1 MTTRGGAGVLSYL
14 GIMMTIMTLLRSSTT
29 KRAAVLAWQQGLA
42 PLRHRPS
49 FYAAH
54 RLFAGISSDA
64 DADALRR
71 QRQEEFQSL
80 DERLQ
85 TQEDLY
91 YNVGESQLTDDEYD
105 ALKRRH
111 GELAKE
117 LNLTTTTKERVG
129 APMNTQH
136 KKKRTHLVPMLSLSN
151 VVSTD
156 EVIRWM
162 ERLVKALSSSN
173 NDQNQSMD
181 ILTEPK
187 LDGLGLSLRY
197 HPDGSLEWAST
208 RGDGRQ
214 GKDVTEAVRSSMS
227 HCIPTHLLSLN
238 SNMTTATSLE
248 VRGEVVMY
256 QEDFRN
262 LKLTNFSNARNAA
275 SGILLR
281 QEHDDALT
289 VELRSKLQFFAYDLV
304 AGDNDLEGLSS
315 AIDVRNQLQAWGFQV
330 PTPIAQTTLNNT
342 TNISLDQLTP
352 LLDYHQALQAHRD
365 GKSNFKS
372 NKFQWQDYDMD
383 GCVHKVND
391 LAQRAAIGSLRTSPK
406 WAVAHKFPPQA
417 VVTTLHDITIQ
428 VGRTGALTPVAILEP
443 VDIARVSVQRAT
455 LHNFGHLQ
463 ALIGTSKI
471 PKGTQVLVRRAG
483 DVIPQVTQFLTT
495 TTGSKDSEMEMIS
508 MEPPQKCPACG
519 SPTVT
524 EDIPISSNATTPGQ
538 VIRCSA
544 TAFDCPPRAV
554 ASISHAISRDAIY
567 ILGLS
572 QARIQQLHDAQLLH
586 YPYQLFETTNNN
598 ETSLDWNAVA
608 ELPGWGTKSIEKLQ
622 AQLNSTSTSLSRYIY
637 SLGIRHVGLQCSIW
651 MAQHFQSVEAFL
663 EALERTSTWVEGD
676 DDVNSEEREHPLTV
690 LEEEPGIGPVVV
702 ASLVAVSQQPQW
714 LEAAKRLAKAITVQ
728 DEVLPSSSTSSTTS
742 EESKPWAGFKV
753 VFTGSIPGLSRTNAQ
768 ALAKSVLG
776 AKATPSSVSSG
787 TSLVVSG
794 NKGGKKLDR
803 AMELGIPTMAG
814 EEYIELLKSNGAK
827 L

>member
-1 MTTRGGAGVLSYL
+1 
-14 GIMMTIMTLLRSSTT
+14 MTLLRSSTT
-29 KRAAVLAWQQGLA
+29 TRRAAAVLAWQQGV
-42 PLRHRPS
+42 PSIRHRPS
-49 FYAAH
+49 FYPAH
-54 RLFAGISSDA
+54 RLFAVKASANADSDA
-64 DADALRR
+64 LR

-91 YNVGESQLTDDEYD
+91 YNVGESQLSDDEYD

-111 GELAKE
+111 TQLVKE
-117 LNLTTTTKERVG
+117 LNLTASTKERVG
-129 APMNTQH
+129 APVNTKNNKQ
-136 KKKRTHLVPMLSLSN
+136 KRTHLVPMLSLSN

-156 EVIRWM
+156 ELIRWM
-162 ERLVKALSSSN
+162 ERLVKALRSSSSN
-173 NDQNQSMD
+173 EQKNQKMD

-214 GKDVTEAVRSSMS
+214 GQDVTEAVVKSMS
-227 HCIPTHLLSLN
+227 HCIPTHLLN
-238 SNMTTATSLE
+238 TKMATTNSLE
-248 VRGEVVMY
+248 VRGEVVMC

-304 AGDNDLEGLSS
+304 GHRNNLKGLSS

-330 PTPIAQTTLNNT
+330 PTPIAQTTIDNT
-342 TNISLDQLTP
+342 TNISTDQLTP

-365 GKSNFKS
+365 GNSKSKS
-372 NKFQWQDYDMD
+372 SKSKNNFQWQDYDMD

-391 LAQRAAIGSLRTSPK
+391 LKQRAAIGSLRTSPK

-417 VVTTLHDITIQ
+417 VVTTLQDITIQ

-443 VDIARVSVQRAT
+443 VDIAGVSVQRAT

-463 ALIGTSKI
+463 ALIGTTTTKI
-471 PKGTQVLVRRAG
+471 PKGSQVLVRRAG